1 MNAVI
6 VANGT
11 PTDPV
16 ADQKQVPPGAL
27 IIAADGGADYC
38 RALDVV
44 PDVIVGDM
52 DSINGNLEAF
62 DYKGAEIIRH
72 PARKNATDLE
82 LAIRLALDRGAQ
94 TIIIL
99 GALGGRWDMSV
110 GNLLLMILPEL
121 KTIPVKF
128 IDGRQEISLL
138 TGPGKAVFKGQSG
151 DTLSLIPVGPAAI
164 GVSLQGLEYALENET
179 LTCGSTRG
187 ISNVL
192 QGRQATVS
200 LKNGSLLCVLIRA
213 SR

>member
-44 PDVIVGDM
+44 PDVIIGDM
-52 DSINGNLEAF
+52 DSINGNLEASDF
-62 DYKGAEIIRH
+62 QGVEIIRH
-72 PARKNATDLE
+72 PARKDATDLE

-94 TIIIL
+94 MITIL

-110 GNLLLMILPEL
+110 GNLLLMTLPEL

-138 TGPGKAVFKGQSG
+138 TGPGHAVFNGQSG

-164 GVSLQGLEYALENET
+164 CVSLQGLAYALENET

-213 SR
+213 GG